1 MLQNRSWKIDE
12 NIFHQKC
19 FKQHSLATESVFGDA
34 SDDVSFKKPSKFH
47 VFSHQSATVGL
58 SIVNQPYHAH
68 DRALHCG
75 TRLVAV
81 LPRIYLCEF
90 LELEAQL
97 RICCCHR

>member
-1 MLQNRSWKIDE
+1 MLQNTSWKIDE

-19 FKQHSLATESVFGDA
+19 PIQHSLATESVFGVA

-58 SIVNQPYHAH
+58 SIVNQAYHAH

-75 TRLVAV
+75 TRRAAALRR
-81 LPRIYLCEF
+81 LYLCEF
-90 LELEAQL
+90 LEL
-97 RICCCHR
+97 